1 MQSAAFV
8 SVAGAEAADIFMD
21 TSIVV
26 PSRPTTPSALFCDGR
41 FLGRADW
48 AMLACR
54 RCAFAPCNFHAVVS
68 ARSDALVC
76 ESPKRWRSAFALLVL
91 APDGLQH
98 IGASS
103 TNRGKRTP
111 NHCLMLKKLKLS
123 IPWSTE
129 AHANRQL
136 SLFVVFSFRQVCSAL
151 RRLPFFFCPTREKHL
166 RSCVVKVTSRSGGV
180 L

>member
-1 MQSAAFV
+1 
-8 SVAGAEAADIFMD
+8 MD

-76 ESPKRWRSAFALLVL
+76 ESPKRWRIAFADFGLT
-91 APDGLQH
+91 PDGLQH
-98 IGASS
+98 SGASS
-103 TNRGKRTP
+103 KNRGQRTP

-136 SLFVVFSFRQVCSAL
+136 SLFVVFSSPSVLRFEAIARFFLPDKRKTPAL
-151 RRLPFFFCPTREKHL
+151 MRRESHKSVGRCF
-166 RSCVVKVTSRSGGV
+166 VTSEFFD
-180 L
+180 